1 MSHIAGDICARSRT
15 CSGVSV
21 IERLPFL
28 WPDALAVLRLL
39 GLRVLI
45 NAQRSIRPK
54 NALWTRGLC
63 KSDAWLRRFVQRGLP
78 SSSPIILGLL
88 PARFQEPCFLTTLI
102 RSRTRP
108 SAPSPAGFLTGADYL
123 ERPPPPEISSGWIV
137 LTPRRQLPR

>member
-54 NALWTRGLC
+54 NALWTIRLC
-63 KSDAWLRRFVQRGLP
+63 KSDAGCGGSCAHVCEHDPDLLARRTEGTVMRG
-78 SSSPIILGLL
+78 
-88 PARFQEPCFLTTLI
+88 TLQG
-102 RSRTRP
+102 
-108 SAPSPAGFLTGADYL
+108 AG
-123 ERPPPPEISSGWIV
+123 
-137 LTPRRQLPR
+137 